1 MPFLKAD
8 KKGFFVACDN
18 YVTMEDGTGIVH
30 IAPAF
35 GADDYEVG
43 LKYNLPIF
51 NPVDEK
57 GCYTEGPWAGRLVV
71 DPELEV
77 DIIKYL
83 AKENKIF
90 AKQKMVHNYPHC
102 WRCKSPLLYYSKPS
116 YYLEV
121 TKIKDKI
128 IEENNN

>member
-8 KKGFFVACDN
+8 RKGFFVACDN

-102 WRCKSPLLYYSKPS
+102 WRCKTPLVYYRKKS
-116 YYLEV
+116 
-121 TKIKDKI
+121 
-128 IEENNN
+128 